1 MSDNES
7 SDNTTAFEVTDAPL
21 SMAVVESE
29 KSPYDN
35 ATASGGADEFALIS
49 YFIFI
54 FHLFREGCPSTE
66 VVFQGALQLKTNY
79 NIQ

>member
-1 MSDNES
+1 MFWNVCLINKYRFC
-7 SDNTTAFEVTDAPL
+7 NTITT
-21 SMAVVESE
+21 VVVIDTSKE
-29 KSPYDN
+29 P
-35 ATASGGADEFALIS
+35 AIADKGDSHIIFH
-49 YFIFI
+49 IFI